1 MGVNQVTN
9 TAPTRVCPLLE
20 RVSSTNTLDVAP
32 APWILKQCEESGFV
46 YLENPPPYEAFKEEF
61 AWEVTWQREA
71 DTRRQAEPILYAVST
86 AMKKFRHQ
94 VLKRNKVLALSLP
107 LVARSSS
114 QHADPVN
121 ILDVG
126 CGGGFF
132 LPELMSHLAS
142 EVRARCVPFGIEIS
156 KELARLASENLAQCG
171 EIGGGKC
178 VHNSAL
184 DGLAEY
190 SSDFFDLIVMSSFL
204 EHEIN
209 PLPLLRRSHERLRP
223 GGCVVVKVP
232 NYACLN
238 RSIRGRRWC
247 GFRWPDHVNY
257 FTPVTLKAM
266 ARQAGLEVARM
277 NFLDK
282 HPLSD
287 SMYAIFRKPL
297 ISHVP

>member
-1 MGVNQVTN
+1 MVNTVS
-9 TAPTRVCPLLE
+9 TRFCPLLE
-20 RVSSTNTLDVAP
+20 RASSTSILDYAP
-32 APWILKQCEESGFV
+32 APWILKQCQESGFV
-46 YLENPPPYEAFKEEF
+46 YLENPPPYEGLKEEY
-61 AWEVTWQREA
+61 AWEVTWKKEA
-71 DTRRQAEPILYAVST
+71 ESRKEAEPFLYAIST
-86 AMKKFRHQ
+86 VFKSFRHK
-94 VLKRNKVLALSLP
+94 VLKRNKVLSLCLP
-107 LVARSSS
+107 LVVQSSH
-114 QHADPVN
+114 QHAASVN

-126 CGGGFF
+126 CGGGNFF
-132 LPELMSHLAS
+132 PELFSRLPL
-142 EVRARCVPFGIEIS
+142 EVRARCVPYGIEIS
-156 KELARLASENLAQCG
+156 KELARIASENLAQCG

-184 DGLAEY
+184 EGLAEY
-190 SSDFFDLIVMSSFL
+190 SADFFDLIVMSSFL

-209 PLPLLRRSHERLRP
+209 PLPVLRRCYERLRP

-257 FTPVTLKAM
+257 FTPQTLTAM
-266 ARQAGLEVARM
+266 AQQSGLEVARM
-277 NFLDK
+277 SFLDK

-297 ISHVP
+297 LARMS